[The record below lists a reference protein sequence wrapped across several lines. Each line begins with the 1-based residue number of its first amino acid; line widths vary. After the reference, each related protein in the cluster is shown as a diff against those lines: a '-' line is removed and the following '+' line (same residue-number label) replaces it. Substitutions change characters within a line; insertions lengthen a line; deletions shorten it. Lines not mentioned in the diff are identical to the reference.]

1 VIRSGG
7 GRRTETE
14 RLRRGSGGEQPLAS
28 QAPHFDPVASPFFL
42 VDLLTEKATGP
53 GGPASFVDQ
62 ECPGPELDVF
72 VHPAVQLGLD
82 LSRE

>member
-1 VIRSGG
+1 M
-7 GRRTETE
+7 
-14 RLRRGSGGEQPLAS
+14 
-28 QAPHFDPVASPFFL
+28 ASPFFL

-53 GGPASFVDQ
+53 GGPTSFVDQ